1 MDGVGEGAEK
11 ELLQNFGAVSRVFNT
26 LPEGS
31 RGVIRDITQ
40 RMGDGMAD
48 YVSVD
53 MGQEAA
59 PPHSASPPPPL
70 PLTPSRHA
78 ATPPLPPGSQGTTD
92 VPSYEVYCHSVAG
105 LVGEGLTRCF
115 IARGLETE
123 ELAAQGEK
131 VWPFCKPAGEA
142 EGGRTLGLANSMG
155 LFLQKTN
162 IIRDYLEV

>member
-31 RGVIRDITQ
+31 CGVIRDITQ

-59 PPHSASPPPPL
+59 PPPASPRPL
-70 PLTPSRHA
+70 PLTPLCHA
-78 ATPPLPPGSQGTTD
+78 ATPPLPPGIVGDHGRTL
-92 VPSYEVYCHSVAG
+92 VRGVLPPVAG

-115 IARGLETE
+115 IARGPETE
-123 ELAAQGEK
+123 EFAAQGEK

>member
-1 MDGVGEGAEK
+1 MRAFATEALGAPTWTMDGVGEGAEK

-59 PPHSASPPPPL
+59 PPTPLLPAPL
-70 PLTPSRHA
+70 PPTPSRHP

-92 VPSYEVYCHSVAG
+92 VPSY
-105 LVGEGLTRCF
+105 
-115 IARGLETE
+115 
-123 ELAAQGEK
+123 
-131 VWPFCKPAGEA
+131 
-142 EGGRTLGLANSMG
+142 
-155 LFLQKTN
+155 
-162 IIRDYLEV
+162 

>member
-59 PPHSASPPPPL
+59 PPTPL
-70 PLTPSRHA
+70 PPRPPCPSLPL
-78 ATPPLPPGSQGTTD
+78 ATPPPRHYPPGSQGTTD

>member
-53 MGQEAA
+53 MGQDAA
-59 PPHSASPPPPL
+59 PPPALAPRPPAPHSL
-70 PLTPSRHA
+70 
-78 ATPPLPPGSQGTTD
+78 ATAPPPLPPGIAGDTD
-92 VPSYEVYCHSVAG
+92 VPR
-105 LVGEGLTRCF
+105 TRCT
-115 IARGLETE
+115 ATRWRARGRGSPDAHRRGLETE

-131 VWPFCKPAGEA
+131 VCP
-142 EGGRTLGLANSMG
+142 L
-155 LFLQKTN
+155 
-162 IIRDYLEV
+162 

>member
-59 PPHSASPPPPL
+59 PP
-70 PLTPSRHA
+70 T
-78 ATPPLPPGSQGTTD
+78 PLPPPCPHSLLPRRHPAITPGIAGTID
-92 VPSYEVYCHSVAG
+92 VPSYEVYCHSVA
-105 LVGEGLTRCF
+105 V
-115 IARGLETE
+115 
-123 ELAAQGEK
+123 
-131 VWPFCKPAGEA
+131 AGEA
-142 EGGRTLGLANSMG
+142 YPDASSPAA
-155 LFLQKTN
+155 
-162 IIRDYLEV
+162 

>member
-59 PPHSASPPPPL
+59 PPTPL
-70 PLTPSRHA
+70 PPRLPCPSLPL
-78 ATPPLPPGSQGTTD
+78 ATPPPRHYPRDRRGPRTY
-92 VPSYEVYCHSVAG
+92 PR
-105 LVGEGLTRCF
+105 TRCTATRWRGSW
-115 IARGLETE
+115 ARGSPDASSP
-123 ELAAQGEK
+123 AA
-131 VWPFCKPAGEA
+131 
-142 EGGRTLGLANSMG
+142 
-155 LFLQKTN
+155 
-162 IIRDYLEV
+162 

>member
-59 PPHSASPPPPL
+59 PP
-70 PLTPSRHA
+70 T
-78 ATPPLPPGSQGTTD
+78 PLPPR
-92 VPSYEVYCHSVAG
+92 PPAPHSLLPRRHPAITPRDRRG
-105 LVGEGLTRCF
+105 PRTYPRTRCTATRWRGSW
-115 IARGLETE
+115 ARGSPDASSP
-123 ELAAQGEK
+123 AA
-131 VWPFCKPAGEA
+131 
-142 EGGRTLGLANSMG
+142 
-155 LFLQKTN
+155 
-162 IIRDYLEV
+162 

>member
-59 PPHSASPPPPL
+59 PPPPPGAP
-70 PLTPSRHA
+70 PLTPSRH
-78 ATPPLPPGSQGTTD
+78 PPPRHYPRD
-92 VPSYEVYCHSVAG
+92 RRVPRTYPR
-105 LVGEGLTRCF
+105 TRCTATRWRGSW
-115 IARGLETE
+115 ARGSPDASSP
-123 ELAAQGEK
+123 AA
-131 VWPFCKPAGEA
+131 
-142 EGGRTLGLANSMG
+142 
-155 LFLQKTN
+155 
-162 IIRDYLEV
+162 